1 MNKHRTVKLSIVLV
15 TAMMAFF
22 FLRASAGQAEGAR
35 GVLRQLTGMVVPR
48 LDRANRQ
55 LTGVAAPAS
64 DRALPAT
71 PRVVPLSGDH
81 AAMAS
86 LASAGQVVTQ
96 TFTLSAGWNT
106 IYLEVE
112 PTNPSPLVGV
122 GLLFSMGWSSQLE
135 NDLDAGTLPDALR
148 QEFENNGIILSDRIS
163 LTKPEDDYWV
173 ISDDGETISYAVFRE
188 VENGESVLNVYSA
201 ALYEQSTIEAVFGT
215 LACANPCLE
224 SVWKWNVPQ
233 STMDYI
239 IDPAEGLWDE
249 PGWKRYFPET
259 SLGPDGL
266 SRGFL
271 TDLLSL
277 HANTGYLVKLKDDAA
292 DVELTV
298 SGQPVVQNHLWLKGS
313 YNLSGFPINPDA
325 APTVEAFF
333 QALQSG
339 PSPIT
344 EVRALGSDGR
354 WGVPLS
360 PGDVLNHSQAYLVY
374 YDDQDPDSPDDYTAP
389 LNIVDGVLD
398 ELQFS
403 RGWGGGKQSLTIEN
417 LSSSSATVTVSLVD
431 GANAAVALRYVD
443 ESTDPETQVDLRAN
457 MVEITLA
464 AGDAERLEFVVLST
478 EQAGDGDALL
488 ELSSADLGTRW
499 LMPVSAE
506 SGSLAGLWVGEVI
519 VNDVSQARL
528 GATNVEGGALTIEL
542 RQRDES
548 GIRGAAELTEM
559 VSGNTASVAMTVT
572 LALPEP
578 EGLVVPEVISGTA
591 PYVGGFVFEDA
602 NQNGERDWDEM
613 GFEGVV
619 VTLEASGGGT
629 ALNMET
635 AEDGSYLFEGLDPG
649 SYTLT
654 TNPPVGY
661 TAAFDVTPPV
671 DETDAPEPA
680 PEPNMWPV
688 EVSVDEDGVTRIAYN
703 DGTADEDFPRYD
715 AEDYRVEPLL
725 NFGYARAFD
734 ASLWTGVCADRLE
747 KLPRD
752 LDPVVNGLLVT
763 EVVSASLN
771 PPPGPEVVELLG
783 PVQYVIYVE
792 EPGGGGEAGKGVAC
806 GEIVVGA
813 PTRFEDGRGS
823 QFTFRL
829 LLRVKQHGENLRTEL
844 LPYYAIEDGPQVS
857 SAAFSIQ
864 EPITRSGT
872 VDFGDTSGLL
882 DFFITIDPQD
892 PLNPYK
898 HKYQPDHDNLDVK
911 FNEIDLDAVA
921 PYLWEAP
928 EIRRRIQL
936 ELTELPPYSGADVEE
951 LAAEVDWGGATWGG
965 LYNEVIKGI
974 HKNDVTVKGYF
985 VIRHALTAEELEAQD
1000 YD

>member
-35 GVLRQLTGMVVPR
+35 GVLRQLTDLVAPR

-71 PRVVPLSGDH
+71 PRVVPLAGNH
-81 AAMAS
+81 LAMAS

-96 TFTLSAGWNT
+96 TFTLQAGWNT

-112 PTNPSPLVGV
+112 PSNSSPLVGV
-122 GLLFSMGWSSQLE
+122 GLLFSAGWSSQLE
-135 NDLDAGTLPDALR
+135 SDLDAGNLPDALR
-148 QEFENNGIILSDRIS
+148 QTFDNNGITLSDRIS
-163 LTKPEDDYWV
+163 VTKPEDDYWL
-173 ISDDGETISYAVFRE
+173 ISDDGEMISYAVFKE
-188 VENGESVLNVYSA
+188 VENGESVLKVYSA
-201 ALYEQSTIEAVFGT
+201 ALYEQSTIEAVFGA
-215 LACANPCLE
+215 LACDACLE

-259 SLGPDGL
+259 SLGPDDL
-266 SRGFL
+266 SREFL

-277 HANTGYLVKLKDDAA
+277 HANTGYLVKLKDDAG

-298 SGQPVVQNHLWLKGS
+298 SGTPVARNHLWLKGS
-313 YNLSGFPINPDA
+313 YNLAGFPIDPDA
-325 APTVEAFF
+325 PPTVGTFF
-333 QALQSG
+333 QALQNG

-354 WGVPLS
+354 WGVSLS

-374 YDDQDPDSPDDYTAP
+374 YDDQDPDAPDDYTAP

-417 LSSSSATVTVSLVD
+417 LSSSDATVTVALVD

-443 ESTDPETQVDLRAN
+443 ETTDPETQVDLRAN

-478 EQAGDGDALL
+478 EQAGDGAALL
-488 ELSSADLGTRW
+488 QLFSADLGTRW
-499 LMPVSAE
+499 LIPLSAE
-506 SGSLAGLWVGEVI
+506 SGSLAGLWIGDVV

-528 GATNVEGGALTIEL
+528 GATNVVSGALTIEL

-548 GIRGAAELTEM
+548 GIRGAAELTEIP
-559 VSGNTASVAMTVT
+559 SGDTASVAMTVT
-572 LALPEP
+572 LAFPEL
-578 EGLVVPEVISGTA
+578 EDTVVPQVITGTA
-591 PYVGGFVFEDA
+591 PYISGYVYEDT
-602 NQNGERDWDEM
+602 NQNGQPDASD
-613 GFEGVV
+613 GAFEGVT
-619 VTLEASGGGT
+619 VTLESGAVTTHTVT
-629 ALNMET
+629 AD
-635 AEDGSYLFEGLDPG
+635 DGSYLFEGLDPDT
-649 SYTLT
+649 YALTLDQQ
-654 TNPPVGY
+654 PPAGY
-661 TAAFDVTPPV
+661 TDDFDVTPPV
-671 DETDAPEPA
+671 EEMDAPEPA
-680 PEPNMWPV
+680 TEPNIWPV
-688 EVSVDEDGVTRIAYN
+688 EVTVDDDGVTRIEYD
-703 DGTADEDFPRYD
+703 DGTIDDDFPRYD
-715 AEDYRVEPLL
+715 AEDSRVEPEL
-725 NFGYARAFD
+725 NFGYVTTYD

-747 KLPRD
+747 KRRD
-752 LDPVVNGLLVT
+752 LDPVVNGILET
-763 EVVSASLN
+763 ELNSAALN
-771 PPPGPEVVELLG
+771 QGYDVDDQLLG
-783 PVQYVIYVE
+783 GSSQYVIYVE
-792 EPGGGGEAGKGVAC
+792 EQGGAGEAGQGIAC

-813 PTRFEDGRGS
+813 PTRFEDGQGS
-823 QFTFRL
+823 DFTFRL
-829 LLRVKQHGENLRTEL
+829 LLRVDENGTTEL
-844 LPYYAIEDGPQVS
+844 LPYYEVEDGPRVS
-857 SAAFSIQ
+857 SAALSI
-864 EPITRSGT
+864 EGALVRSGT

-892 PLNPYK
+892 PLNPFK

-911 FNEIDLDAVA
+911 FNEIDFDAVD

-936 ELTELPPYSGADVEE
+936 ELTELPPYSGEDVEE

-965 LYNEVIKGI
+965 LYKEVIKGI
-974 HKNDVTVKGYF
+974 HKNDITVKGYF
-985 VIRHALTAEELEAQD
+985 VIRHALMAEELEDQP